1 MRFNQR
7 TRNKSIRIVSM
18 ACIRSASGSNIY
30 EYLWI
35 YEIKNISNGTIS
47 IALKSPNDTLT
58 HRINLKEYY
67 INTVYFS

>member
-18 ACIRSASGSNIY
+18 ACIRSESGSNIY

-35 YEIKNISNGTIS
+35 YEIKIYQMEQYQ
-47 IALKSPNDTLT
+47 LP
-58 HRINLKEYY
+58 
-67 INTVYFS
+67 

>member
-7 TRNKSIRIVSM
+7 TRNKSIRIVPI

-47 IALKSPNDTLT
+47 IALKSPNDTHT
-58 HRINLKEYY
+58 HIG
-67 INTVYFS
+67 